1 MYMQIMNAC
10 GRAGARAR
18 ASSPR
23 LTESPAVSI
32 MECGGRR
39 LAGLTRHMSPAYGAT
54 TADWSAATSSPS
66 EAPPDLESSSVQRG
80 ATKLHRLSTNELA
93 EFVRTGIC
101 VVQPSGLSAAWH
113 EALSNKTRDYVQRSA
128 DIGHQV
134 SATGTVPRPSQELR
148 DVVGG
153 DISTVL
159 SSDSVHG
166 ALSSILG
173 PDYML
178 EPGMAMHLTSDLDQ
192 TWVSLVLFA
201 ALQFRR
207 LFLPVSVLD

>member
-1 MYMQIMNAC
+1 MDAPIMAC
-10 GRAGARAR
+10 DGRLLVGLSR
-18 ASSPR
+18 
-23 LTESPAVSI
+23 
-32 MECGGRR
+32 CRR
-39 LAGLTRHMSPAYGAT
+39 LVRLSRHMSRAYGAT
-54 TADWSAATSSPS
+54 TADLSAATSSPS
-66 EAPPDLESSSVQRG
+66 EAKPAPLETSRSMQRS
-80 ATKLHRLSTNELA
+80 ATELHRLSANELA

-101 VVQPSGLSAAWH
+101 VVQPSGLSSAWH
-113 EALSNKTRDYVQRSA
+113 EALSKKTRDYVQTSA

-134 SATGTVPRPSQELR
+134 SATGTVPRPPQDLR

-153 DISTVL
+153 DVSTAL

-192 TWVSLVLFA
+192 TWVSVMMVAAPQSRTLVL
-201 ALQFRR
+201 
-207 LFLPVSVLD
+207 PVAG